1 MNYFYDK
8 SSFNEWN
15 LTLLICFFDKEILP
29 VVKEIIK
36 VMRKEQGRE
45 RLFYGKEAFLWWWW
59 GGG

>member
-15 LTLLICFFDKEILP
+15 LTLLICFFDKEILS

-36 VMRKEQGRE
+36 VMRKEQGRD
-45 RLFYGKEAFLWWWW
+45 RLFYGKKAFFWGWW

>member
-15 LTLLICFFDKEILP
+15 LTLLIRFFDKEILS

-45 RLFYGKEAFLWWWW
+45 RLFYGKKAFLWWWW